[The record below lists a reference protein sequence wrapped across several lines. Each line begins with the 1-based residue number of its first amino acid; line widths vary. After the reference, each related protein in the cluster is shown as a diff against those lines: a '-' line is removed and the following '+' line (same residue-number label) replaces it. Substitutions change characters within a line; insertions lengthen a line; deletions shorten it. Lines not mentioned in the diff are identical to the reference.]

1 MGIFQNHILL
11 ESIDCLLYLIKI
23 KMSMLKDLKLEDII
37 YQKKLLMKLLK
48 VRTKLQEI
56 CLLVFLF
63 YILLFQ
69 YLHQLI
75 YPNLQI
81 LESKIIIRSSIEK
94 TFKIFSDIKRYE
106 KIRKLTTGHGEDYTT
121 GCLLD
126 YDYKK
131 NYYRLIADDLSR

>member
-1 MGIFQNHILL
+1 
-11 ESIDCLLYLIKI
+11 
-23 KMSMLKDLKLEDII
+23 MSMLKDLKLEDII

-63 YILLFQ
+63 HILLFQ

-75 YPNLQI
+75 CTNLQI

-94 TFKIFSDIKRYE
+94 TFKIFSDIKWYKR
-106 KIRKLTTGHGEDYTT
+106 IRKLTTGHGEDYTT

-126 YDYKK
+126 YDYMK